1 VTGNG
6 TLDSSL
12 GAATGQRDQSGVA
25 TDPGRQPEH
34 YAARRH
40 HRHRQSGENGSGD
53 LVLSGANTYSGGT
66 TLNAGTTTGDTSS
79 LQGAIVNNA
88 ALTFAQ
94 NADGSYT
101 GNLTG
106 SGTLN
111 KTGTGQLLLTGNNT
125 FTGNTSVQAGDLIVN
140 GVLNSAN
147 VNVASGAQIGGSG
160 QLGGNVQLA
169 SGATLSGGGSATPLS
184 VGALALSSGT
194 NLDFSLGSAAS
205 STTVVNV
212 AGNLTLDGTL
222 NISNAGGF
230 GTGVYQL
237 FRYGGSLTDNGLVYG
252 SLPVSAAN
260 LTLQTAIANQV
271 NLLVQGTPGE
281 VQFWNGGTTN
291 PDGSIG
297 GGSGVWGP
305 APTGPIRAARRRW
318 RQRSVR
324 GVWRS
329 AGTVTVQGNQNFTG
343 LQFLVGG
350 YSLVRGWRHLTP
362 VNGAGGSLAPVRV
375 NAGAARNRRTAGHRR
390 IEKLDSGTLVLS
402 GANTYSG
409 GTTVSGGTLIGNT
422 TSLQGNIT
430 DNATLVFRRMPM
442 ASSTAP
448 QRTRGDGQ
456 TRRRHVAADRQS
468 AVQWHRLGR
477 SGRAASRQPCG
488 PGFVGRPSHGR
499 QRRRPER

>member
-1 VTGNG
+1 
-6 TLDSSL
+6 
-12 GAATGQRDQSGVA
+12 
-25 TDPGRQPEH
+25 
-34 YAARRH
+34 
-40 HRHRQSGENGSGD
+40 
-53 LVLSGANTYSGGT
+53 VLSGANTYSGGT

-305 APTGPIRAARRRW
+305 GTNWTDPSGTQALAPMASSRCSAVRPVPSPC
-318 RQRSVR
+318 RQPELHRPAVPHGAS
-324 GVWRS
+324 
-329 AGTVTVQGNQNFTG
+329 
-343 LQFLVGG
+343 
-350 YSLVRGWRHLTP
+350 SLVPGAGGTLTP
-362 VNGAGGSLAPVRV
+362 VNGADGSLAPVRV
-375 NAGAARNRRTAGHRR
+375 NAGARKSPLVGTAGSRNRLRHAGAQWRQH
-390 IEKLDSGTLVLS
+390 
-402 GANTYSG
+402 
-409 GTTVSGGTLIGNT
+409 
-422 TSLQGNIT
+422 LQ
-430 DNATLVFRRMPM
+430 
-442 ASSTAP
+442 
-448 QRTRGDGQ
+448 
-456 TRRRHVAADRQS
+456 RRHHRQWRYADR
-468 AVQWHRLGR
+468 
-477 SGRAASRQPCG
+477 
-488 PGFVGRPSHGR
+488 
-499 QRRRPER
+499 